1 MSMNKRLLAVAL
13 MFSLFMSLAACSNQ
27 ESPSN
32 GTPESGAKG
41 EVSDISVEYNEDE
54 FLPIGSVVL
63 LEGGN
68 KRIMICGRIQAQA
81 GSDIIYDFAA
91 CYYPEGIVDP
101 KSMFFFNRD
110 AIETVYFRGYEDQD
124 ELDYRH
130 DVLDQLG
137 ELEIRDGM
145 IVSKES

>member
-41 EVSDISVEYNEDE
+41 EVSDISVAYNEDE

-81 GSDIIYDFAA
+81 GSDIIYDYSA

>member
-63 LEGGN
+63 LKGGN

-81 GSDIIYDFAA
+81 GSDIIYDYSA

-101 KSMFFFNRD
+101 QSMFFFNRD

-137 ELEIRDGM
+137 ELEIRDGV

>member
-63 LEGGN
+63 LKGGN

-81 GSDIIYDFAA
+81 GSDIIYDYSA

-101 KSMFFFNRD
+101 QSMFFFNRD

-130 DVLDQLG
+130 ELEQLG
-137 ELEIRDGM
+137 ELEIRDGV

>member
-81 GSDIIYDFAA
+81 GSDIIYDYSA

-110 AIETVYFRGYEDQD
+110 TIETVYFRGYEDQD

-130 DVLDQLG
+130 DILDQLG

-145 IVSKES
+145 IVSKGS

>member
-81 GSDIIYDFAA
+81 GSDIIYDYSA

-130 DVLDQLG
+130 DVLDQLV

>member
-13 MFSLFMSLAACSNQ
+13 GLSLLISLAACSNQ
-27 ESPSN
+27 GSPSGNPPEN
-32 GTPESGAKG
+32 GGTS
-41 EVSDISVEYNEDE
+41 EVSNTSVEYNEDE

-81 GSDIIYDFAA
+81 GSDIIYDYSA

-145 IVSKES
+145 IVSKGS

>member
-81 GSDIIYDFAA
+81 GSDIIYDYSA

-101 KSMFFFNRD
+101 QSMFFFNRD

-130 DVLDQLG
+130 ELEQLG
-137 ELEIRDGM
+137 ELEIRDGV

>member
-41 EVSDISVEYNEDE
+41 EVSDTSVEYNEDE

-63 LEGGN
+63 LAGGN

-81 GSDIIYDFAA
+81 GSDIIYDYSA

-101 KSMFFFNRD
+101 QSMFFFNRD

>member
-1 MSMNKRLLAVAL
+1 MSMSKRLLAAAL
-13 MFSLFMSLAACSNQ
+13 VLTLFVSLTACGSQ
-27 ESPSN
+27 PSPADDTSEN
-32 GTPESGAKG
+32 GTNSEAA
-41 EVSDISVEYNEDE
+41 DISIEYNEEE

-63 LEGGN
+63 LKGGN
-68 KRIMICGRIQAQA
+68 KRIMICGRIQAQV
-81 GSDIIYDFAA
+81 GSDIIYDYSA

-101 KSMFFFNRD
+101 QSMFFFNRD
-110 AIETVYFRGYEDQD
+110 AIETVYFRGYEDQE

-137 ELEIRDGM
+137 ELEIRDGV

>member
-81 GSDIIYDFAA
+81 GSDIIYDYSA

-130 DVLDQLG
+130 ELEQLG
-137 ELEIRDGM
+137 ELEIRDGV
-145 IVSKES
+145 IVSKEN

>member
-81 GSDIIYDFAA
+81 GSDIIYDYSA

-130 DVLDQLG
+130 ESEQLG
-137 ELEIRDGM
+137 ELEIRDGV

>member
-41 EVSDISVEYNEDE
+41 EESDISVEYNEDE

-81 GSDIIYDFAA
+81 GSDIIYDYSA

-130 DVLDQLG
+130 ELEQLG
-137 ELEIRDGM
+137 ELEIRDGV

>member
-13 MFSLFMSLAACSNQ
+13 MFLLFMSLAACSNQ

-81 GSDIIYDFAA
+81 GSDIIYDYSA

-130 DVLDQLG
+130 ELEQLG
-137 ELEIRDGM
+137 ELEIRDGV

>member
-81 GSDIIYDFAA
+81 GSDIIYDYSAR
-91 CYYPEGIVDP
+91 YYPEGIVDP

>member
-81 GSDIIYDFAA
+81 GSDIIYDYSA

-101 KSMFFFNRD
+101 KSMFF
-110 AIETVYFRGYEDQD
+110 
-124 ELDYRH
+124 L
-130 DVLDQLG
+130 
-137 ELEIRDGM
+137 
-145 IVSKES
+145 

>member
-81 GSDIIYDFAA
+81 GSDIIYDYSA

-137 ELEIRDGM
+137 ELETRDGM
-145 IVSKES
+145 IVSKGS

>member
-1 MSMNKRLLAVAL
+1 MSMNKRLLAIAL

-41 EVSDISVEYNEDE
+41 EVSDTSVEYNEDE

-81 GSDIIYDFAA
+81 GSDIIYDYSA

-124 ELDYRH
+124 ELDYRY

>member
-81 GSDIIYDFAA
+81 GSDIIYDYSA

-110 AIETVYFRGYEDQD
+110 TIETVYFRGYEDQD

>member
-81 GSDIIYDFAA
+81 GSDIIYDYSA

-130 DVLDQLG
+130 ELEKLG
-137 ELEIRDGM
+137 ELEIRDGV

>member
-13 MFSLFMSLAACSNQ
+13 GLSLLISLAACSNQ
-27 ESPSN
+27 GSQSGNPPEN
-32 GTPESGAKG
+32 GGTS
-41 EVSDISVEYNEDE
+41 EVSNTSVEYNEDE

-63 LEGGN
+63 LKGGN

-81 GSDIIYDFAA
+81 GSDIIYDYSA

-101 KSMFFFNRD
+101 QSMFFFNRD

-130 DVLDQLG
+130 ELEQLG
-137 ELEIRDGM
+137 ELEIRDGV

>member
-81 GSDIIYDFAA
+81 GSDIIYDDSA

>member
-13 MFSLFMSLAACSNQ
+13 MLSLFMSLAACSNQ

-81 GSDIIYDFAA
+81 GSDIIYDYSA

>member
-81 GSDIIYDFAA
+81 GSDIIYDYSA

-130 DVLDQLG
+130 ELEQLG
-137 ELEIRDGM
+137 ELEIREGV

>member
-1 MSMNKRLLAVAL
+1 

-81 GSDIIYDFAA
+81 GSDIIYDYSA